1 MNGNDE
7 SMEIKNDSSMR
18 QDASV
23 SDVHR
28 VLSARQTLS
37 GRDLM
42 KVLALTALLGL
53 IIGVIVLIELANR

>member
-1 MNGNDE
+1 
-7 SMEIKNDSSMR
+7 MEIKNDSSMR